1 MAAVFDARIS
11 PFDRL
16 TPAEAETLQNACD
29 VGYFAPGATILA
41 AGAPC
46 TALYVILKGH
56 VEERE
61 GDDVFALLGPRDV
74 FDSRAIMQGTSTRSF
89 VAAEETLVYQID
101 RATVRK
107 VIAQNERFGAYFYL
121 DVSKKI
127 QEMAHEEEEQRF
139 GALMRARVWD
149 LFLHPADF
157 IDATDSIE
165 TAGHRMKEI
174 DSNALFVRDGDRVG
188 VVTGMNLS
196 KAVVLKAL
204 PISAPVGPITHYDVV
219 AIAPDD
225 FLSTALVLMTKHN
238 KRRLAVKQGDDYV
251 GILEDID
258 VLSFIAGNSQVVAG
272 RIDRAASIADLHTAA
287 TAIDGQVR
295 RLRRQGVKAEMVAEI
310 VSDLNRRLFART
322 FEFTAAPRLREKS
335 CLIVM
340 GSEGR
345 GEQTVRTDQDNGLL
359 LDGPA
364 DPQQL
369 QAFRDGFFDALASY
383 GFPPCPGEVMARN
396 PFWSRPVE
404 DFIRDFRVWVTMPD
418 ADSHMNVAIFYDAAA
433 VAGRSDLLE
442 TAKRALIETVSGER
456 AYLSHF
462 AKSIDAFP
470 TPIGFFRNLIARE
483 GVEGD
488 ALDLKKGGVFP
499 IVHGVRAISLEHG
512 LMETS
517 TVERIARISDLNIL
531 RPDFARELSQ
541 AFQYLTALRLDAQ
554 LGAESGQSALMRPSE
569 LSTMDR
575 DLLRNAFDVVK
586 QFREIIRRHFNLQM
600 FG

>member
-1 MAAVFDARIS
+1 MAAVFDARLS

-29 VGYFAPGATILA
+29 VGYYAPGAAILA

-46 TALYVILKGH
+46 AALYVVLKGR
-56 VEERE
+56 VEERD
-61 GDDVFALLGPRDV
+61 GADVAAVLGPRDV
-74 FDSRAIMQGTSTRSF
+74 FDSRAVMQGSATRSF
-89 VAAEETLVYQID
+89 VAIEETLLYQIE
-101 RATVRK
+101 RAAVRK
-107 VIAQNERFGAYFYL
+107 VIARNDRFAAFFYL

-127 QEMAHEEEEQRF
+127 QELAREEEEQRF

-165 TAGHRMKEI
+165 FAGHRMREI
-174 DSNALFVRDGDRVG
+174 DSNALFVRDGERVG

-196 KAVVLKAL
+196 KAAVLKRMS
-204 PISAPVGPITHYDVV
+204 IEAPVGPITHYDVV
-219 AIAPDD
+219 TIAPDD
-225 FLSTALVLMTKHN
+225 FLSTALILMTKHN

-272 RIDRAASIADLHTAA
+272 RIDRAASIADLHAAA

-322 FEFTAAPRLREKS
+322 FEFTATPALRDKS

-345 GEQTVRTDQDNGLL
+345 GEQTMRTDQDNGLL
-359 LDGPA
+359 IDGEV
-364 DPQQL
+364 DPGQL

-383 GFPPCPGEVMARN
+383 GFPPCPGDVMARN
-396 PFWSRPVE
+396 PFWSRPVD
-404 DFIRDFRVWVTMPD
+404 DFIRDFRVWVTIPD
-418 ADSHMNVAIFYDAAA
+418 ANSHMNVAIFYDAVA
-433 VAGRSDLLE
+433 VAGRSELLDQ
-442 TAKRALIETVSGER
+442 AKRALIETVSGER
-456 AYLSHF
+456 AYLGHF
-462 AKSIDAFP
+462 AKAIDAFP

-483 GVEGD
+483 GAEGD
-488 ALDLKKGGVFP
+488 ALDLKKGGIFP
-499 IVHGVRAISLEHG
+499 IVHGVRAIALEHG

-517 TVERIARISDLNIL
+517 TVERIARIADINVL
-531 RPDFARELSQ
+531 RPDFARELIQ

-554 LGAESGQSALMRPSE
+554 LAAESGQNALTRPSE

-586 QFREIIRRHFNLQM
+586 QFREIIRRHFNLQI